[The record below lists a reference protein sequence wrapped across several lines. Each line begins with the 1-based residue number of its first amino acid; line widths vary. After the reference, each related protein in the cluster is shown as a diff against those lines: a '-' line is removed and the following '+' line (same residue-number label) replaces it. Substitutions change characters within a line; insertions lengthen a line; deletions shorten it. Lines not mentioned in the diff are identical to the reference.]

1 MISTSNPD
9 TLAKNN
15 IRRANTLAS
24 GCILNEYLIDC
35 VLGAGGFGVTYK
47 AWDTLLETWVALK
60 EYFPL
65 GWSFRDGDG
74 VTVYPNTQGDDAS
87 GNDGHISCYLW
98 GLERFLEEA
107 RVLAR
112 VQHPYV
118 VRVKR
123 YFRAHGTAYIVM
135 DYEEGQPLSAVLG
148 EGETLDEAE
157 VRGLLEDVLPALR
170 TVHEQGFLHR
180 DIKPSNLYIRAHDH
194 RVILIDFGAARE
206 AVSQQGRSMTS
217 LVTPGYS
224 PPEQYTTRSE
234 RYGAWT
240 DLYALGAVLYRC
252 VTGRAPVEA
261 AERLLEDRLEPAA
274 QAAAGRYSASLLEA
288 IDRTLAVQPEQRF
301 PTVTDFQAALDE
313 DGDETVILGSLVG
326 AGRKSAQPPK
336 QTRTV
341 EPVSTPVIDA
351 FTSSDGLNLLPP
363 LDHGEQPP
371 NHRLKMLQPPDSF
384 SIRRPSSLSN
394 LVVGGSVLAL
404 ALVALAFVWLWSS
417 WSGSEEN
424 LSRDHALSARTHP
437 SQVPDSSP
445 SSGAAAATVQPPSL
459 VRGSTAPEPVAKPGF
474 ATPPTTAA
482 PEAATAQTSSG
493 PLPLTVE
500 LTTPLPPAPPLAP
513 AEVLDSARASKSAA
527 AISPPVALP
536 DQGSDPKLAGPI
548 PTALPEPPASPAVS
562 TETAAKPLP
571 EPTAVTGSPKPV
583 ETPVAERS
591 LEPGGGTAGEFLTPI
606 TPGAVSAIKAGTGSP
621 AKLSVKTS
629 NANKLSVRQPA
640 APPQPRSPRRSAG
653 RKRDVAQLGYG
664 KAEPPLKEKP
674 VGSASV
680 SSPWGSPDS
689 TGFNQK

>member
-74 VTVYPNTQGDDAS
+74 VTVYPNTQGGSRAIDDNLS
-87 GNDGHISCYLW
+87 NYLW

-148 EGETLDEAE
+148 EGETLDEAG

-252 VTGRAPVEA
+252 VTGRAPLEA

-274 QAAAGRYSASLLEA
+274 QVAAGRYSASLLEA

-326 AGRKSAQPPK
+326 AGRKSGQQPK
-336 QTRTV
+336 QSRTI
-341 EPVSTPVIDA
+341 EPVSTPIIDA
-351 FTSSDGLNLLPP
+351 FTGGDGLKFLPP
-363 LDHGEQPP
+363 LDRGEQPP

-384 SIRRPSSLSN
+384 SVRRPSSLSN

-404 ALVALAFVWLWSS
+404 ALVALGLVWLWSS
-417 WSGSEEN
+417 WSVSEES
-424 LSRDHALSARTHP
+424 LSRDHALSSRTQP
-437 SQVPDSSP
+437 SQIPDSSP
-445 SSGAAAATVQPPSL
+445 PSGGSSIVVQAPS
-459 VRGSTAPEPVAKPGF
+459 VVQGSTVSEQAAKTAPV
-474 ATPPTTAA
+474 TPPATSA
-482 PEAATAQTSSG
+482 PEAATAQAIPGPSPLTAESTA
-493 PLPLTVE
+493 PLPT
-500 LTTPLPPAPPLAP
+500 APPLAP
-513 AEVLDSARASKSAA
+513 AEVSDPARVPKSGAA
-527 AISPPVALP
+527 MSPPLALP
-536 DQGSDPKLAGPI
+536 DQGSDPQVAGPM
-548 PTALPEPPASPAVS
+548 PTALPDPPAYPAVA
-562 TETAAKPLP
+562 TEAAAKPSP

-583 ETPVAERS
+583 ETPTAGRPS
-591 LEPGGGTAGEFLTPI
+591 EPGGGTAGEFLTPA
-606 TPGAVSAIKAGTGSP
+606 TPGAVPAIKAGTGSP
-621 AKLSVKTS
+621 AKLPVKTS
-629 NANKLSVRQPA
+629 SANKASARSTA
-640 APPQPRSPRRSAG
+640 APTQPRNPRRSAG

-664 KAEPPLKEKP
+664 RDEPPIKEKP
-674 VGSASV
+674 VGGASV